1 MKFLQNLKLT
11 YKFLLILGLI
21 SIPIAVL
28 GTLFLG
34 AKQEGINFA
43 EKEISGVEYI
53 VPLGMMMANIAEHN
67 TLAAG
72 SNSDQMFW
80 NNIPG
85 KENEI
90 KQDIA
95 AVDVID
101 KKYGEVLGTTKLW
114 NEIKTEWNAIKSSH
128 VDQGPEESFYGHQD
142 VIFIIRDLIAKIGDS
157 SKMLMD
163 PDLDSYY
170 LMDAIVH
177 KLPSVI
183 DDVENLR
190 AQLVSVT
197 TYRQLQEDQRLD
209 YKILLDRIEGKL
221 TETKRVY
228 DVASSYKAE
237 VKKHLG
243 SDVSTFISAGDA
255 FVAMVRSDVLGENRA
270 STTPSDVYNHGATLR
285 SAWQELTK
293 KTSPFAVSLLEER
306 ISSFSNAL
314 YGNLGIVL
322 VCLLMAL
329 ASAFFI
335 IKAITNPLG
344 KAIRI
349 FGSIE
354 EGDYNS
360 EINVQS
366 NDEMGQLLSALKV
379 MQETLRRQQE
389 ESDLF
394 EENTRIRQGL
404 DNVDASVMISNTEH
418 EVVYVNE
425 AAQNLFENAE
435 ADIKQDIPGFSASAL
450 LGTHIGEIHSDPE
463 RKKKLI
469 DELSASHTETVEL
482 GARTFKVTMNPVS
495 DEEGNRLGSVVEWM
509 DLTQELQIEDEVQ
522 SIVEKSLSGDI
533 SERIHLEGKE
543 GFYLRLSQGVNRML
557 EIIEGVVDD
566 VGEVLAATASGDLTK
581 EITSEYSGQFDLL
594 KQHTNEVVV
603 RLRDV
608 VGNIK
613 QSAATVKSASDEISQ
628 GNSNLSQRTEE
639 QAAGLQQTASSM
651 EQMTSTII
659 QNTEN
664 ARQANE
670 LSSSASEIAETG
682 GQVLSNAITAMGEIN
697 NASKKIA
704 DIIGVIDEIAF
715 QTNLLALNASVEA
728 ARAGEQGRGFAV
740 VAGEVRNL
748 AGRSATAAKEIKELI
763 EDSVHKIGEGSRLV
777 NKSGETLDEIVDSV
791 KKVSDIVSEITAAS
805 VEQSAG
811 VEEVNKAVTQLD
823 EMTQQN
829 AALVEEIA
837 AASET
842 MGEQASE
849 LDRRVGFFTMDQ
861 NFLET
866 FEMERSI
873 SVEEERRAGNR
884 PWADPGAAKTS
895 PNSAAVQKAVN
906 APDVVGNDDD
916 WEEF

>member
-34 AKQEGINFA
+34 AKSEGINFA
-43 EKEISGVEYI
+43 QKEISGTEYL
-53 VPLGMMMANIAEHN
+53 VPLESFLANVAAHN
-67 TLAAG
+67 TLASG
-72 SNSDQMFW
+72 SNSDPMFW
-80 NNIPG
+80 NNIAP
-85 KENEI
+85 KQNEV

-95 AVDVID
+95 AVNAMDEL
-101 KKYGEVLGTTKLW
+101 YGEVLGTSKLW
-114 NEIKTEWNAIKSSH
+114 AEIKTEWNAVKNSH

-142 VIFIIRDLIAKIGDS
+142 VIYLIRDLITKIGDS
-157 SKMLMD
+157 SNMVMD

-170 LMDAIVH
+170 LMDAIVL
-177 KLPSVI
+177 KMPSFI

-190 AQLVSVT
+190 AQLVGVS
-197 TYRQLQEDQRLD
+197 TYRQLTVDQKLD

-221 TETKRVY
+221 TETKRVF
-228 DVASSYKAE
+228 DVAGSYNAAI
-237 VKKHLG
+237 KKQIG
-243 SDVSTFISAGDA
+243 SDVSDFVSAGDA
-255 FVAMVRSDVLGENRA
+255 FVALVRSDVLGENRGA
-270 STTPSDVYNHGATLR
+270 TTPVDVYNRSNELI
-285 SAWQELTK
+285 SAWRMLLK
-293 KTSPFAVSLLEER
+293 KTPPLAVSLLEER
-306 ISSFSNAL
+306 IGNLSGTL
-314 YGNLGIVL
+314 YANLGIVL
-322 VCLLMAL
+322 VCLLLAL
-329 ASAFFI
+329 GTAFFI
-335 IKAITNPLG
+335 IRSITNPLA
-344 KAIRI
+344 KAIGI

-354 EGDYNS
+354 KGDYHT
-360 EINVQS
+360 EISVLS

-379 MQETLRRQQE
+379 MQQTLRRQQE
-389 ESDLF
+389 ESDLY

-418 EVVYVNE
+418 EVVYINE
-425 AAQNLFENAE
+425 AAEELFRNAE
-435 ADIKQDIPGFSASAL
+435 ADIRQDIQSFNAAGL
-450 LGTHIGEIHSDPE
+450 LGTHIGDIHSDPE

-469 DELSASHTETVEL
+469 DELTGSHTETVEL
-482 GARTFKVTMNPVS
+482 GPRTFKVTMNPVS

-522 SIVEKSLSGDI
+522 TIVEKSLSGDI

-557 EIIEGVVDD
+557 EIIEGVVND
-566 VGEVLAATASGDLTK
+566 VGEVLAATAAGDLNK
-581 EITSEYSGQFDLL
+581 EISSEYSGQFDLL

-608 VGNIK
+608 VGSIK
-613 QSAATVKSASDEISQ
+613 QSAVTVKSASDEISQ
-628 GNSNLSQRTEE
+628 GNLNLSQRTEE

-664 ARQANE
+664 ARQAND
-670 LSSSASEIAETG
+670 LSSSASDIAETG
-682 GQVLSNAITAMGEIN
+682 GQVLSSAITAMGDIN
-697 NASKKIA
+697 DASKKIS

-763 EDSVHKIGEGSRLV
+763 EDSVQKIDEGSRLV

-829 AALVEEIA
+829 AALVEEVA

-849 LDRRVGFFTMDQ
+849 LDRRVGFFTMNHDVG
-861 NFLET
+861 ESI
-866 FEMERSI
+866 EMAHSGA
-873 SVEEERRAGNR
+873 VEEERRSGDR
-884 PWADPGAAKTS
+884 PWSDPGMVKSTPAV
-895 PNSAAVQKAVN
+895 VQKAVN
-906 APDVVGNDDD
+906 APDMVGNDDD